1 MHIGNG
7 LRVSVKGTVVVAGA
21 QPLKGRAIRCTICKA
36 RKIHV
41 SQQLDATG
49 LVFRQYVCA
58 RTLGAQEGID
68 KLCLVLD
75 LPSTVLRIIG
85 RKPAKG
91 GVLLGIE
98 ARLEEESVIDI
109 GPRACPHGARRD
121 VARVPDLVVGG
132 NLEHRGRRTVDL
144 PTNEAGG
151 RALGR
156 ADLIERGKRVGS
168 SVVGGVGTLE
178 AGTPVT
184 AAKVVVDGDDLGAGC
199 RQRNSRAGAGRI
211 VACGRIADLIGSRA
225 LRLRHRA
232 GVVGL
237 ALLGLR
243 VTSAHVVLAIFLEV
257 ALLVRVVGAD
267 GCDRGMDLLVVDLAL
282 HRFLV
287 GRTHVG
293 LIGVPTLGRRVVTLV
308 DLCARVVGHDVRVV
322 GLALH
327 DHLVFGQLVAV
338 AARFIRLLVPSQ
350 VVRDVIGAR
359 LNRVGSR
366 RGHVVVH
373 AIHRRRLGGKRIGVL
388 VLVPARLLG
397 RARVGHGLDD
407 LIGCLGGIVGLGRI
421 GLTVRRGRIDVRA
434 LLARAL
440 VPALLLGLIASIGLH
455 RKVLALIV
463 LPGGGPGHAILHV
476 MGETRH
482 RGAVI
487 AQVERG
493 IVRRDAI
500 LVKRDVVDRVGVS
513 QWLDRDVDARG
524 NICARD
530 AVVDHD
536 RDALLL
542 GRA

>member
-1 MHIGNG
+1 M
-7 LRVSVKGTVVVAGA
+7 
-21 QPLKGRAIRCTICKA
+21 
-36 RKIHV
+36 
-41 SQQLDATG
+41 
-49 LVFRQYVCA
+49 
-58 RTLGAQEGID
+58 
-68 KLCLVLD
+68 
-75 LPSTVLRIIG
+75 
-85 RKPAKG
+85 
-91 GVLLGIE
+91 
-98 ARLEEESVIDI
+98 
-109 GPRACPHGARRD
+109 
-121 VARVPDLVVGG
+121 
-132 NLEHRGRRTVDL
+132 
-144 PTNEAGG
+144 
-151 RALGR
+151 
-156 ADLIERGKRVGS
+156 
-168 SVVGGVGTLE
+168 
-178 AGTPVT
+178 
-184 AAKVVVDGDDLGAGC
+184 
-199 RQRNSRAGAGRI
+199 
-211 VACGRIADLIGSRA
+211 
-225 LRLRHRA
+225 
-232 GVVGL
+232 
-237 ALLGLR
+237 
-243 VTSAHVVLAIFLEV
+243 
-257 ALLVRVVGAD
+257 
-267 GCDRGMDLLVVDLAL
+267 
-282 HRFLV
+282 
-287 GRTHVG
+287 
-293 LIGVPTLGRRVVTLV
+293 